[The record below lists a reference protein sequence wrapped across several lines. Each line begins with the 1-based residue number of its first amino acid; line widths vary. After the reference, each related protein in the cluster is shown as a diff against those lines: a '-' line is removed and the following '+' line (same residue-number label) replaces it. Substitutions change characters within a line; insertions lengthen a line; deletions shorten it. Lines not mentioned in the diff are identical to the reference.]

1 MEITQQADYAIRAVL
16 ELALHAPDERI
27 FSSEI
32 ARRQGIPAPFL
43 TKILSRLAAA
53 GIVATHRGV
62 NGGIRLTRPA
72 DQVTLLQ
79 VVEAIDGPIT
89 LNRCVR
95 APAECVRSQACVVH
109 PVWLQI
115 CADLR
120 AQLHSVH
127 FARLAADA
135 QIRVATP
142 GGLAFCLL
150 DQQPSGVAP
159 TDRVGESSAGL
170 SDVAL
175 IG

>member
-16 ELALHAPDERI
+16 ELALHSQDERI

-43 TKILSRLAAA
+43 TKILARLAAA
-53 GIVATHRGV
+53 GIVATQRGV

-72 DQVTLLQ
+72 EQVTLLQ

-95 APAECVRSQACVVH
+95 NPRECARNTTCIVH
-109 PVWLQI
+109 PVWLKI

-120 AQLHSVH
+120 AQLHSCH
-127 FARLAADA
+127 FARLADDA
-135 QIRVATP
+135 RVSASGSAVFCP
-142 GGLAFCLL
+142 IDLQPLEAF
-150 DQQPSGVAP
+150 PA
-159 TDRVGESSAGL
+159 DRVGTAHADISEAPSG
-170 SDVAL
+170 
-175 IG
+175 G

>member
-16 ELALHAPDERI
+16 ELALHSQDARI
-27 FSSEI
+27 FSGEI

-43 TKILSRLAAA
+43 TKILARLAAA

-95 APAECVRSQACVVH
+95 DPNECGRHATCVVH
-109 PVWLQI
+109 PVWLKI

-120 AQLHSVH
+120 AQLQRCH
-127 FARLAADA
+127 FAQLAADA
-135 QIRVATP
+135 LAAANAPAGAALCQID
-142 GGLAFCLL
+142 LL
-150 DQQPSGVAP
+150 PLDTTP
-159 TDRVGESSAGL
+159 TDRVGETSVSTAEA
-170 SDVAL
+170 AL
-175 IG
+175 LG